1 MEEHTVT
8 ERVRIGILG
17 CGNITRRYHL
27 PQYPKIPEGRVV
39 ALYDTNWVAAE
50 TAKELLLAALAQQAA
65 PAKERGDALTAAR
78 CQEDQVGITVYER
91 IEQMLEQVDAVDI
104 ATPPIWH
111 GPHARMALERGL
123 SVMVE
128 KPMARTWWEAAQI
141 SPVVHGAKGFYQ
153 HNENWIYNPAYQLVR
168 GLIEGGAV
176 GRVQRVQWFQ
186 AHTGPDA
193 FTPFW
198 FSDPQAAGGGSLT
211 DWGVH
216 STCCAWYL
224 AGFDKQP
231 TKVRSDGIGV
241 KMRQRILAGRL
252 QRVQVEDDALL
263 EVTLTDPASGSETL
277 LLVEG
282 TWSRFAPS
290 GKSSLI
296 RVEGTRG
303 EIEVEGSGFG
313 TEETV
318 HVTTR
323 FAGERSQ
330 HLQSSIG
337 RELMDESFLHE
348 IRNFVVCVAQKQPP
362 VVSYDIGLT
371 TMAILGAGYLSEI
384 RSRQAVTLEEFQ
396 DFCAGCEAKYPREQV
411 ASEIIRYLMSPYA
424 G

>member
-1 MEEHTVT
+1 MT

-17 CGNITRRYHL
+17 CGNIIRRYHL

-39 ALYDTNWVAAE
+39 ALYDANPAAAE
-50 TAKELLLAALAQQAA
+50 RAKELLVAALAQQAA
-65 PAKERGDALTAAR
+65 AAEERGDALTVAR
-78 CQEDQVGITVYER
+78 CQEDQGDIAVYER

-111 GPHARMALERGL
+111 GPHAQLALERGL

-141 SPVVHGAKGFYQ
+141 APVACTARGFYQ
-153 HNENWIYNPAYQLVR
+153 HNENWIYNPVYQLVR
-168 GLIEGGAV
+168 GLIEAGAI

-198 FSDPQAAGGGSLT
+198 FSDPQSAGGGSLT

-216 STCCAWYL
+216 STCSAWYL
-224 AGFDKQP
+224 AGFNKQP
-231 TKVRSDGIGV
+231 IKVRSDGIGV
-241 KMRQRILAGRL
+241 KLRQRIVAGRL
-252 QRVQVEDDALL
+252 QHTQVEDDALL
-263 EVTLTDPASGSETL
+263 EVTLSDPASGSETL

-296 RVEGTRG
+296 RVDGTRG

-313 TEETV
+313 TEESV
-318 HVTTR
+318 HITTR

-330 HLQSSIG
+330 HLQCGIG

-384 RSRQAVTLEEFQ
+384 RSRQAVTLGEFQ
-396 DFCAGCEAKYPREQV
+396 DFCVGFEAKYPREQV
-411 ASEIIRYLMSPYA
+411 ASEIVRCLMAPYA